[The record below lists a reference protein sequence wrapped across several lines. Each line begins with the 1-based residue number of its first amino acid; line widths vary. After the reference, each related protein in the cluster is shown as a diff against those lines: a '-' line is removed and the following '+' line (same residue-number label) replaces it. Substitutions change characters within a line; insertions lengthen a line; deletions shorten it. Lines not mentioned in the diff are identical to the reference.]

1 MLERERQYFYSPCI
15 CWWKWNATSLFFFC
29 ILESERQHFQP
40 SLFMC
45 MLGRE
50 RQHFHSVYW
59 KEKDN
64 ILIVHTCMLGTK
76 MHHFNFIYMLEM
88 ERQHFY
94 LLYESWKWKD
104 ITFIVRAY
112 AAKGKTTV
120 AIVHHSCVC
129 WKWKGNSSLLHVY
142 AGKRKTNFSSYMY
155 ILELE

>member
-1 MLERERQYFYSPCI
+1 MLE
-15 CWWKWNATSLFFFC
+15 
-29 ILESERQHFQP
+29 
-40 SLFMC
+40 
-45 MLGRE
+45 RE
-50 RQHFHSVYW
+50 RQHFHSVCW

-104 ITFIVRAY
+104 ISFIVQVY

-120 AIVHHSCVC
+120 AIVHVPFMCMLEMERQHFTPPCVC
-129 WKWKGNSSLLHVY
+129 REKKDKLFIVHVY
-142 AGKRKTNFSSYMY
+142 TRT
-155 ILELE
+155 